1 MSDAFVR
8 DLVRNAFAAGLRG
21 EQLPERP
28 AATIASAVRVR
39 VGELLVEAL
48 LPDLEEVVQA
58 ALDLAVERSQAN
70 G

>member
-1 MSDAFVR
+1 MSDPVVR

-21 EQLPERP
+21 EELPVRP
-28 AATIASAVRVR
+28 AATIASAVRMR
-39 VGELLVEAL
+39 VGELLVETL

-58 ALDLAVERSQAN
+58 ALDLAVERSQAD